1 MNLNE
6 EENKSSL
13 DCMIDTWNN
22 LREEFEDEEE
32 DECTFALMIGEVFK
46 MKNSRGLRVGRSPTL
61 PRNFEAAH
69 ASLMEDYVDG
79 NVFI

>member
-1 MNLNE
+1 LILGIILGMTL
-6 EENKSSL
+6 
-13 DCMIDTWNN
+13 
-22 LREEFEDEEE
+22 
-32 DECTFALMIGEVFK
+32 K
-46 MKNSRGLRVGRSPTL
+46 MKKKMNVPLLFMVCEVLKRKISRGLRVGRSPTL